1 MSLVFSLIAPASYTA
16 PETLA
21 RAAEALQALD
31 ITVRFPAALQAQTR
45 YLAGDVEHR
54 VKVLHDAYA
63 DPETDAIWAVR
74 GGYGC
79 AHLAN
84 RIDWANLPA
93 KPLIGYS
100 DVTVLL
106 DQCRQRGLP
115 AIHGPVMKEGVKL
128 QDDSEAQRLAADRDF
143 AALLA
148 LLGGIPPEPIPL
160 NAVTPHED
168 AVFEGPLVGGN
179 LAVLASLVGTPLGF
193 RAPPGAI
200 VVLEDVGE
208 PYYRLERD
216 LWQLVASGALNDAAA
231 VCLGTFEGCQP
242 YGDLNPATLFA
253 TWLSPRGLPLFE
265 GLPVGHGRDN
275 LPWRYGAVA
284 RLENGHLHFSA

>member
-16 PETLA
+16 PETLD
-21 RAAEALQALD
+21 RAAAALRALGVE
-31 ITVRFPAALQAQTR
+31 VRFPALLQSQTR

-54 VKVLHDAYA
+54 LRVLHEAYA
-63 DPETDAIWAVR
+63 DPETDAVWAVR

-79 AHLAN
+79 AHLAGQ
-84 RIDWANLPA
+84 IDWGNLPS

-106 DQCRQRGLP
+106 NQCYRHALP
-115 AIHGPVMKEGVKL
+115 AVHGPVMKEAVKL
-128 QDDSEAQRLAADRDF
+128 EDEGEPPRAAATRDF
-143 AALLA
+143 AALFA
-148 LLGGIPPEPIPL
+148 LLQGTPCESIPL
-160 NAVTPHED
+160 DAVTSHQD
-168 AVFEGPLVGGN
+168 FACEGPLVGGN
-179 LAVLASLVGTPLGF
+179 LAVLASIAGTELAF

-200 VVLEDVGE
+200 VILEDVGE

-216 LWQLVASGALNDAAA
+216 LWQLVASGALDDAAA

-242 YGDLNPATLFA
+242 YADLTLATLFQ
-253 TWLSPRGLPLFE
+253 TWLAPRGLALFQ

-275 LPWRYGAVA
+275 LPWRFGATA
-284 RLENGHLHFSA
+284 RIQDARLHFSA